1 MKELDGRKLSHEALE
16 EIRMRAVRA
25 VEAGESPETVIRSLG
40 MTRPR
45 IYVWLAAY
53 REGGIEALK
62 AKKLFGRPPKLNDK
76 ALKALYNIVT
86 TKNPQQLRFEFAL
99 WTRGIIRD
107 LVQERF
113 NVKLSVVSVGRLLKK
128 LGLSPQR
135 PLARAYQRNPE
146 EVQKWLQEQYPAI
159 QRLAKQTGAQIYFG
173 DEAGIRSD
181 YHSGTTW
188 APGGKTP
195 VVDRTGAR
203 FSLNLLSA
211 ISPRGELRFMCW
223 KGTLTAG
230 VFVDFLRRLIDRA
243 QSPIFLIVDRHPVH
257 RASEVRKFVAAT
269 EGRLRLFYLP
279 SYAPDLNPDEL
290 VGSHLKHHRVGRFAI
305 KGPDHLKRKV
315 IGCLRSLQKHPHLVR
330 NLFLAPSVRYAA
342 DMSSYLRTS

>member
-1 MKELDGRKLSHEALE
+1 MKELDGRKLSHKALE
-16 EIRMRAVRA
+16 ELRIRAVKA
-25 VEAGESPETVIRSLG
+25 VEAGESPEVVIRSLG
-40 MTRPR
+40 MSRQR

-53 REGGIEALK
+53 REGGLESLK
-62 AKKLFGRPPKLNDK
+62 AKKLFGRPPKLDGR
-76 ALKALYNIVT
+76 AMRVLYRIVT
-86 TKNPQQLRFEFAL
+86 TKTPEQLQFEFAL

-107 LVQERF
+107 LVRERF
-113 NVKLSVVSVGRLLKK
+113 HVKLSEVSVGRLLKK

-159 QRLAKQTGAQIYFG
+159 QQLAKQTGAQIFFG

-188 APGGKTP
+188 APVGKTP

-223 KGTLTAG
+223 KGKLTAG
-230 VFVDFLRRLIDRA
+230 VFVDFLKRLIYRA
-243 QSPIFLIVDRHPVH
+243 QGPVFLIVDRHPVH
-257 RASEVRKFVAAT
+257 RASEVKKFVAET
-269 EGRLRLFYLP
+269 EGRLRLFHLP

-290 VGSHLKHHRVGRFAI
+290 VWSHLKHHKVGRFAI

-315 IGCLRSLQKHPHLVR
+315 IGYLRSLQKLPDLIR
-330 NLFLAPSVRYAA
+330 NLFLAPAVRYAA
-342 DMSSYLRTS
+342 DMSSYLRTP